1 MNRIILSTVDYKR
14 IHDSIN
20 NAVRANSINEQEALT
35 LSRELEKAEIIEP
48 ENMPGDVVTMNST
61 VKVTFAKT
69 GKQLELKI
77 VYPKEADVSRN
88 LISIFSP
95 IAAALIGYRVGD
107 TIDWTVPSGPTT
119 IRIDEITYQPEASG
133 EFAV

>member
-1 MNRIILSTVDYKR
+1 MNRIILSNLDHKR
-14 IHDSIN
+14 ILDSIN
-20 NAVRANSINEQEALT
+20 KAVRANSISEQEALT
-35 LSRELEKAEIIEP
+35 LSKELEKAEVIEP
-48 ENMPGDVVTMNST
+48 EHMPNDVVTMNST

-77 VYPKEADVSRN
+77 VYPKEADISKN

-107 TIDWTVPSGPTT
+107 TIDWNVPSGPTT